1 MVDKYLLHF
10 PALNLHHKL
19 PKKNVELRKARLA
32 LLHVLHPL
40 AVGHLDISVVHF
52 SFQHNSESSEKFF
65 VFGGTSITFIFTVI
79 QILLKLR
86 ILPCGKGPPTL
97 LNNVK
102 KLINSF
108 QNCICFCSSTF
119 PSHVRTFALAT
130 SSFTSSDNN
139 VDVAPKFDLV
149 ITFDWGVLPT

>member
-1 MVDKYLLHF
+1 M
-10 PALNLHHKL
+10 
-19 PKKNVELRKARLA
+19 ELRKARLA

-40 AVGHLDISVVHF
+40 AVGHLVISVVHF

-102 KLINSF
+102 KKLHTF

-119 PSHVRTFALAT
+119 QKEAWGY
-130 SSFTSSDNN
+130 SFLNNGPTNLCFGASLSPTDNYLWRA
-139 VDVAPKFDLV
+139 DF
-149 ITFDWGVLPT
+149 TVLRP

>member
-1 MVDKYLLHF
+1 MELL
-10 PALNLHHKL
+10 
-19 PKKNVELRKARLA
+19 KARLS
-32 LLHVLHPL
+32 LLHVLDPL
-40 AVGHLDISVVHF
+40 AVGHLVISVVHF
-52 SFQHNSESSEKFF
+52 SFHNSEISEKIF

-86 ILPCGKGPPTL
+86 ILHCGKGPPTL
-97 LNNVK
+97 LNNVEK
-102 KLINSF
+102 TPYISELYF
-108 QNCICFCSSTF
+108 FCSSTF

-149 ITFDWGVLPT
+149 ITFDWGVLPTYGQRA

>member
-1 MVDKYLLHF
+1 M
-10 PALNLHHKL
+10 
-19 PKKNVELRKARLA
+19 ELRKARLA

-40 AVGHLDISVVHF
+40 AVGHLVISVVHF

-86 ILPCGKGPPTL
+86 ILPCGKGPPIL

-102 KLINSF
+102 KNPYISELYLF
-108 QNCICFCSSTF
+108 
-119 PSHVRTFALAT
+119 LL
-130 SSFTSSDNN
+130 
-139 VDVAPKFDLV
+139 FDLSKGSMG
-149 ITFDWGVLPT
+149 IQLF